1 MSRNALFHERL
12 YRGDEAMRRVRDS
25 QVTVC
30 GAGALGAN
38 ITESLARQGFGKLR
52 VIDRDRIEERNL
64 STQPYFRSDVGAF
77 KAKILA
83 NSLYRALGVEV
94 EAIAEGLTQ
103 TSVDR
108 CLKGSE
114 LVLDTFDNSVSRRLI
129 KDRCEKLG
137 LACLHV
143 GLAADYAEVMWN
155 EAYRVP
161 SEANDDVCDYPL
173 ARNLI
178 MLAVGVACEVVVN
191 FVIRVEKKSYTITL
205 ADFAVREFVIE
216 QDD

>member
-1 MSRNALFHERL
+1 
-12 YRGDEAMRRVRDS
+12 MRQIREMP
-25 QVTVC
+25 VTAC

-77 KAKILA
+77 KAKMLA

-94 EAIAEGLTQ
+94 EAIAEDLTQ

-114 LVLDTFDNSVSRRLI
+114 LVLDTFDNSVSRRLV
-129 KDRCEKLG
+129 KASCERLG

-161 SEANDDVCDYPL
+161 SEA
-173 ARNLI
+173 
-178 MLAVGVACEVVVN
+178 
-191 FVIRVEKKSYTITL
+191 
-205 ADFAVREFVIE
+205 
-216 QDD
+216 